1 MTVSQHYA
9 RWLDSLVVNAN
20 DTTPPTTG
28 DQPQMTEEQVREY
41 LEQVRG
47 VPAEQVVSDV
57 IAVVLNA
64 ASAKI
69 GRKDGRLLID
79 VAAVVLERTRPH
91 LSGEFATQVDQALGQ
106 LRMGQVQAEGKAED
120 EPNDIAAAP
129 ASPAPASPAPV
140 SPAPV
145 PPGPARPVPP
155 PPAAAPEQP
164 TASKLWIPGRG

>member
-1 MTVSQHYA
+1 VTLSRHYA
-9 RWLDSLVVNAN
+9 GRLNSLVVNAN
-20 DTTPPTTG
+20 DTTPPTPG

-41 LEQVRG
+41 LEQVRD

-69 GRKDGRLLID
+69 GRNDGRLLID
-79 VAAVVLERTRPH
+79 VAAVVLEHTRPH

-106 LRMGQVQAEGKAED
+106 LRMGQVQAEGEAKE

-129 ASPAPASPAPV
+129 ATPAPASPAQP
-140 SPAPV
+140 SPAP
-145 PPGPARPVPP
+145 
-155 PPAAAPEQP
+155 APEQP
-164 TASKLWIPGRG
+164 AAAKLWIPGRD